1 MKFTAVIATIVS
13 MAAFAMAAPV
23 ANEGMLSSQTQTDVY
38 SQ

>member
-23 ANEGMLSSQTQTDVY
+23 ANEGKFSLY
-38 SQ
+38 RRN